1 MPSGLSKEPAELL
14 RDFYDHA
21 PCGFHS
27 VDAEGVFVQINN
39 TELEWLGYT
48 RQELVGK
55 RKVQDLLSAAS
66 REVFFENFEKLKA
79 QDAVRDI
86 ELELV
91 ARDGTVIPVLVS
103 ATAVRDD
110 NGKFLMSR
118 AIVCDMRE
126 RKAANQ
132 MMLRLAALAEAA
144 PDAIMEIDQQGRI
157 LLVNEAAEKLFGYCR
172 SELLDL
178 SVEELVPL
186 PLRDTHRQH
195 RLNYKEHPK
204 TRPMGVGMVLNARR
218 KDGSEVPVEISL
230 SPNYAEQKLRVIA
243 IVRDIT
249 ERKQLENALRQSE
262 EKLRQAEKLEA
273 LARLAGGTAHEF
285 NNLLTMIMGYAELLQ
300 PAVADTDVLNEYVER
315 IRSAARRAASLTRQ
329 LLAFGRKQVLL
340 PQVIDLNAL
349 LVENGPVLARL
360 MGHSISTTVLSAP
373 GPAWI
378 SADTTQIEMIIANLV
393 SNARDAMPKGG
404 KLTLAVRTFNLQ
416 QNEAAPHPALP
427 AGGYVELRVSDSGA
441 GMTPQVQARLFE
453 PFFSTRELGKGA
465 GLGLATVYGVVTQSG
480 GAISVESKPGE
491 GTTFHIFLPR
501 LSEDEAARNQKLETE
516 IESLPGTETIL
527 VAEDQP
533 PLLALASHF
542 LEKLGYRVL
551 PAENAEQ
558 ALEIS
563 RNYENTI
570 DLLLTDI
577 VMPATNGRE
586 LARKLKAARPEMKV
600 LYVSGYAEEAGSDP
614 DFPAPGESFLEKP
627 FQLDE
632 LAHKVR
638 QVLQGRSA
646 RILPFAK

>member
-1 MPSGLSKEPAELL
+1 MPGRLLKEPADLL

-27 VDAEGVFVQINN
+27 VDAEGVFVQVNS

-79 QDAVRDI
+79 HDAVRDI
-86 ELELV
+86 EMELV
-91 ARDGTVIPVLVS
+91 ARDGTVIPVLLS
-103 ATAVRDD
+103 AIAVRDD

-118 AIVCDMRE
+118 AILCDTRE

-144 PDAIMEIDQQGRI
+144 PDAIMEIDELGRI

-178 SVEELVPL
+178 SVEELVPI
-186 PLRDTHRQH
+186 PLRDIHRQH
-195 RLNYKEHPK
+195 RLNYEEHPK
-204 TRPMGVGMVLNARR
+204 TRPMGVGLVLNVRR
-218 KDGSEVPVEISL
+218 KDGAEVPVEISL

-249 ERKQLENALRQSE
+249 ERKQLETALRQSE

-300 PAVADTDVLNEYVER
+300 PAVADTDVLNGYVER

-360 MGHSISTTVLSAP
+360 MGQNISTTVLSAP

-378 SADTTQIEMIIANLV
+378 SADTTQIELIIANLV

-427 AGGYVELRVSDSGA
+427 AGRYVELQVSDSGA

-501 LSEDEAARNQKLETE
+501 LSEEEAARNQKLETE
-516 IESLPGTETIL
+516 IESLPGSETIL

-533 PLLALASHF
+533 HLLALSSHF

-558 ALEIS
+558 AIEIS

-638 QVLQGRSA
+638 QVLQARSA